1 MTAVLLKAG
10 HKVCIVTNA
19 SEQPFSSVLPPSSS
33 LSSSSSSIKTTMQE
47 DKNYATFRKANIDAG
62 IVQPKAY
69 DVDRQATFDCLKEF
83 MLSRD
88 ERLKEEIEWLKEEKI
103 EVVLSDATFL
113 GWLVL
118 IDPRYIF
125 SSSNLVDF

>member
-1 MTAVLLKAG
+1 MLLKAG

-19 SEQPFSSVLPPSSS
+19 SKQPFSSVLAPSSS
-33 LSSSSSSIKTTMQE
+33 LSSSSTLKTTKKD
-47 DKNYATFRKANIDAG
+47 DKNYATFRKANVDAG
-62 IVQPKAY
+62 IIQPKAY

-83 MLSRD
+83 MLIRN

-113 GWLVL
+113 GW
-118 IDPRYIF
+118 
-125 SSSNLVDF
+125 